1 MLGPAG
7 VAHRGQMIECRGLA
21 VDEAVGNGGNRKQ
34 RGGRGGERKGSFGRA
49 EKAAETCLFASDVVN
64 ADSP

>member
-1 MLGPAG
+1 MKPLETAVIESSVEGEAG
-7 VAHRGQMIECRGLA
+7 RE
-21 VDEAVGNGGNRKQ
+21 GG
-34 RGGRGGERKGSFGRA
+34 FGRA